1 MAHFAEIDSDNKVL
15 RVVVACNEDVNANGG
30 DQSESAAEHFKTV
43 APLSILGVKWVQTSY
58 NSNFRNTFAGIG
70 STYDEANDVFI
81 APQPYPSWVL
91 NNFKWEPPVPK
102 PEDDINNPVIY
113 VWDEDNQQW
122 VIEERE
128 AVEEEE

>member
-58 NSNFRNTFAGIG
+58 NSNFRNTFASIG
-70 STYDEANDVFI
+70 FTYDEANDVFI
-81 APQPYPSWVL
+81 PLQPYPSWTL

-102 PEDDINNPVIY
+102 PEEDINNPVIY

-122 VIEERE
+122 V
-128 AVEEEE
+128 VEEE

>member
-81 APQPYPSWVL
+81 SPQPYPSWTL
-91 NNFKWEPPVPK
+91 NNFKWEPPVTK
-102 PEDDINNPVIY
+102 PEDDINNPVVY

-122 VIEERE
+122 VIEE
-128 AVEEEE
+128 

>member
-81 APQPYPSWVL
+81 SPQPYPSWTL
-91 NNFKWEPPVPK
+91 NNFKWEPPVTK
-102 PEDDINNPVIY
+102 PEDDIDNPVVY

-122 VIEERE
+122 VIEE
-128 AVEEEE
+128 

>member
-15 RVVVACNEDVNANGG
+15 RVLVACNEDVNANGG

-58 NSNFRNTFAGIG
+58 NSNFRNTFASIG
-70 STYDEANDVFI
+70 FTYDEANDVFI
-81 APQPYPSWVL
+81 PLQPYPSWTL

-102 PEDDINNPVIY
+102 PEEDINNPVIY

-122 VIEERE
+122 V
-128 AVEEEE
+128 VEEE

>member
-15 RVVVACNEDVNANGG
+15 RVLVACNEDVNANGG

-58 NSNFRNTFAGIG
+58 NSNFRNTFASIG
-70 STYDEANDVFI
+70 FTYDEANDVFI
-81 APQPYPSWVL
+81 PLQPYPSWTL

-102 PEDDINNPVIY
+102 PEEDINNPVIY

-122 VIEERE
+122 VIEE
-128 AVEEEE
+128 

>member
-1 MAHFAEIDSDNKVL
+1 MAHFAEIDSDKKVL

-81 APQPYPSWVL
+81 ASQPYPSWVL

-102 PEDDINNPVIY
+102 PEDDIDNPVIY

-128 AVEEEE
+128 AAEEE

>member
-15 RVVVACNEDVNANGG
+15 RVVVACNDDVNANGG

-43 APLSILGVKWVQTSY
+43 APLSILGVKWVQTSF
-58 NSNFRNTFAGIG
+58 NSNFRNTFAGVG

-81 APQPYPSWVL
+81 SLQPYPSWVL

-102 PEDDINNPVIY
+102 PENNIDNPVVYI
-113 VWDEDNQQW
+113 WDEDNQQW
-122 VIEERE
+122 VIEE
-128 AVEEEE
+128 

>member
-15 RVVVACNEDVNANGG
+15 RVVVACNDDVNANGG

-81 APQPYPSWVL
+81 SPQPYPSWTL

-102 PEDDINNPVIY
+102 PEDDIDNPVIY

-122 VIEERE
+122 VIEE
-128 AVEEEE
+128 

>member
-81 APQPYPSWVL
+81 ASQPYPSWVL

-102 PEDDINNPVIY
+102 PEDDIDNPVIY

-122 VIEERE
+122 VIEE
-128 AVEEEE
+128 

>member
-15 RVVVACNEDVNANGG
+15 RVVVACNDDVNANGG

-58 NSNFRNTFAGIG
+58 NSNFRNIFAGIG
-70 STYDEANDVFI
+70 CTYDEVNDVFI
-81 APQPYPSWVL
+81 SLQPYPSWVL

-128 AVEEEE
+128 AAEEE

>member
-15 RVVVACNEDVNANGG
+15 RVVVACNDDVNANGG

-43 APLSILGVKWVQTSY
+43 APLSILGVKWVQTSF

-81 APQPYPSWVL
+81 SLQPYPSWVL
-91 NNFKWEPPVPK
+91 NNFKWEPPVSK
-102 PEDDINNPVIY
+102 PEENIDNPVVYI
-113 VWDEDNQQW
+113 WDEDNQQW
-122 VIEERE
+122 VIEE
-128 AVEEEE
+128 

>member
-81 APQPYPSWVL
+81 SPQPYPSWTL

-102 PEDDINNPVIY
+102 PEDDIDNPVIY

-122 VIEERE
+122 VIEE
-128 AVEEEE
+128 

>member
-43 APLSILGVKWVQTSY
+43 APLSILGVKWVQTSF
-58 NSNFRNTFAGIG
+58 NSNFRNTFSGIG

-102 PEDDINNPVIY
+102 PEDDIDNPVIY

-122 VIEERE
+122 VIEE
-128 AVEEEE
+128 